1 MFPNLKYCTRCI
13 MPETREGIQFDEM
26 GQCQAC
32 VSSEQKIHIDWTVR
46 RQALDEIVQQAK
58 SNAGDNYDCIL
69 PISGGKD
76 STWQMHV
83 IVKELGMKPLCVTHN
98 HNWYSK
104 TGWYNLQNSL
114 EKLNIDHIMFTPNRS
129 LVNRCAL
136 HSVETI
142 GDACWHC
149 HMGVS
154 AFTLKMAVA
163 YKIPLII
170 WGESTA
176 EHGRATYDQ
185 PDKFDRDYFLRVS
198 AKLTPEQ
205 FACDYITLRDLFPY
219 QTPSLE
225 ECEAIGLQGI
235 HLGDYIYW
243 DAERQTEFIKQE
255 YGWRGLEIEGA
266 YKDYKSAECSM
277 AGIHDFLCFLKRG
290 YGRATIQASDDIRAG
305 LMTREEGFE
314 IIQKYERIEPKSLEY
329 FMQITGLDKQDI
341 DRLIKNFQPEQVKG
355 TSFFMSKEWRN
366 IPEAGKPF
374 VQRLIDGEE

>member
-1 MFPNLKYCTRCI
+1 
-13 MPETREGIQFDEM
+13 M

-32 VSSEQKIHIDWTVR
+32 ASSEQKMHIDWNER
-46 RQALDEIVQQAK
+46 RKKLNSIIKNAK
-58 SNAGDNYDCIL
+58 ACAGNNYDCLL

-104 TGWYNLQNSL
+104 TGWYNLQNGL
-114 EKLNIDHIMFTPNRS
+114 EKLNIDHIMFTPSRS
-129 LVNRCAL
+129 LVNRCAKR
-136 HSVETI
+136 SVETI

-149 HMGVS
+149 HTGVS

-176 EHGRATYDQ
+176 EHGRATYDK

-205 FACDYITLRDLFPY
+205 FACEYITIRDLFPY
-219 QTPSLE
+219 QTPSIE
-225 ECEAIGLQGI
+225 ECEGLQGI

-255 YGWRGLEIEGA
+255 YGWKGLEIEGA

-277 AGIHDFLCFLKRG
+277 AGIHDFLCYLKRG
-290 YGRATIQASDDIRAG
+290 YARSTIQASDDVRAG

-314 IIQKYERIEPKSLEY
+314 IAEKYEQIEPKSLEY
-329 FMQITGLDKQDI
+329 FLEATGLSCQELLDI
-341 DRLIKNFQPEQVKG
+341 IANLRH
-355 TSFFMSKEWRN
+355 SKAQNLAIPINPEWRD

-374 VQRLIDGEE
+374 VQRLIDEEE

>member
-1 MFPNLKYCTRCI
+1 
-13 MPETREGIQFDEM
+13 MPETREGIKFDEM

-46 RQALDEIVQQAK
+46 RKALDEIVQQAK
-58 SNAGDNYDCIL
+58 SKAGDNYDCLL

-104 TGWYNLQNSL
+104 TGWYNLQNGL
-114 EKLNIDHIMFTPNRS
+114 ERLNIDHVMFTPNRS
-129 LVNRCAL
+129 LVNRCARR
-136 HSVETI
+136 SVETI

-149 HMGVS
+149 HTGVS

-176 EHGRATYDQ
+176 EHGRATYDK
-185 PDKFDRDYFLRVS
+185 PDKFDRDYFLKVS

-205 FACDYITLRDLFPY
+205 FACEYITVRDLFPY
-219 QTPSLE
+219 KTPSLE
-225 ECEAIGLQGI
+225 ECEGLQGI

-255 YGWRGLEIEGA
+255 YGWKGLEIEGA

-277 AGIHDFLCFLKRG
+277 AGIHDFLCYLKRG
-290 YGRATIQASDDIRAG
+290 YARSTIQASDDVRAG

-314 IIQKYERIEPKSLEY
+314 IAEKYEQIEPKSLEY
-329 FMQITGLDKQDI
+329 FLEATGLSYQELLDKIADLRHPKAQNLAI
-341 DRLIKNFQPEQVKG
+341 PVNP
-355 TSFFMSKEWRN
+355 EWRD

-374 VQRLIDGEE
+374 VQRLIEGGG

>member
-1 MFPNLKYCTRCI
+1 

-32 VSSEQKIHIDWTVR
+32 VSSEQKLHIDWTIR
-46 RQALDEIVQQAK
+46 RKVLDAIVQEAK
-58 SNAGDNYDCIL
+58 AKAGDNYDCIL

-76 STWQMHV
+76 STWQMH
-83 IVKELGMKPLCVTHN
+83 IITKELGMKPLCVTHN

-129 LVNRCAL
+129 LVNRCARR
-136 HSVETI
+136 SVETI

-176 EHGRATYDQ
+176 EHGRATYDK

-198 AKLTPEQ
+198 AKFTPEQ

-219 QTPSLE
+219 QTPSIE
-225 ECEAIGLQGI
+225 ECEEIGLNGI
-235 HLGDYIYW
+235 HLGDYVYW

-255 YGWRGLEIEGA
+255 YGWKGLEIEGT

-277 AGIHDFLCFLKRG
+277 AGIHDFLCYLKRG
-290 YGRATIQASDDIRAG
+290 YARATIQASDDIRAG

-314 IIQKYERIEPKSLEY
+314 IAEKYEQIRPESLKY
-329 FMQITGLDKQDI
+329 FMEITGLKLDEL
-341 DRLIKNFQPEQVKG
+341 RTAMEHHIKPQIKELNVKP
-355 TSFFMSKEWRN
+355 EWRD

-374 VQRLIDGEE
+374 VQRLIDGEI